1 MKKKLLMMG
10 VSLLSLSISYAKYP
24 VLKREA
30 NGRGIFGYA
39 STKQEWGAWEDG
51 QGGLKHGWSVVC
63 NGAGF
68 EHCPKLGEMIRP
80 TLPPDFDA
88 TQYETCMDLQNY
100 VYDQV
105 AAGVTRGGKAVKVKV
120 EGESTTRLYELS
132 WDFSNGNE
140 TYTITRD
147 DISFVAN

>member
-1 MKKKLLMMG
+1 MKKKLLMLG

-24 VLKREA
+24 VLKRET
-30 NGRGIFGYA
+30 NGGGIFGYA
-39 STKQEWGAWEDG
+39 STKESWGSWDDG
-51 QGGLKHGWSVVC
+51 QGGLKHGWAVEC
-63 NGAGF
+63 NGSGL
-68 EHCPKLGEMIRP
+68 ESCPKLGEMIRP
-80 TLPPDFDA
+80 TLPPDFDGA
-88 TQYETCMDLQNY
+88 QYETCMNLQNY

-120 EGESTTRLYELS
+120 EGESTTRLYELT